1 MARTGL
7 FFWLNRQMKRA
18 MQRVDYGEMHESTS
32 ISDNAS
38 HFSRITQTPVTRR
51 DFLKGAA
58 TGVAAAGLVASPVLQ
73 ALAAMPSPTKPP
85 NSLTPDHLHPVLPK
99 QPSSQQPVVIIG
111 GGLAG
116 LATAYHLSKHDVPC
130 VVYEASPRL
139 GGRIFTKNNF
149 NAEGMFVELGGELID
164 TNHEEILQLC
174 KELSVPTEAFE
185 PFDKGLEPAIYFS
198 GGVVHEFDEVEA
210 AFMPLAKQLAAD
222 IKKCFPEGVID
233 IPTWQQPYQTA
244 ELDKLSLESYLDA
257 QTEVAPWLIRLIKTA
272 YIGEY
277 GRETAEQS
285 ALNLLLLVGLPT
297 FPSAVTMAETA
308 DDGDAVEEEG
318 NATKTDDAE
327 SNENAPMTEDN
338 ASSPTNAAD
347 STEAVDAEKNPEE
360 KDAETPPLEPDTF
373 RMYGESDEAMR
384 IQGGN
389 SRLIEA
395 LLKALEKSQVP
406 IHTGYALTHI
416 AERNGELQLRF
427 QTGDGR
433 KTPTFARQSAHR
445 VVLAM
450 PFSVLRNVRG
460 VAELPLSPV
469 KKRCIQEW
477 GYGTNSKLMVG
488 FQSRFWRDPEK
499 VAAKTGYRP
508 LHQKPIPPNTGEVF
522 SDTPSQCIWETSRLQ
537 TGNAGILTNFLGGQT
552 GQTAKESQLGQFMA
566 DLSLLYPQAR
576 SYLDDNRALMNWH
589 AYKWNRGSYT
599 CPAPGQYTS
608 LMGVAGEPELNG
620 RLLFAGEHCSIPWAG
635 FMNGAAHSALLASEY
650 VLKSNEVAQLCSS

>member
-18 MQRVDYGEMHESTS
+18 MQHVDMNERNQHNEDLAHVSK
-32 ISDNAS
+32 
-38 HFSRITQTPVTRR
+38 ITKTPVTRR

-58 TGVAAAGLVASPVLQ
+58 GMAAVGLAASPTLQ
-73 ALAAMPSPTKPP
+73 ALAALPSPTKPP
-85 NSLTPDHLHPVLPK
+85 NSLKPDHIHPVLPA
-99 QPSSQQPVVIIG
+99 QTSSQQPVVIIG
-111 GGLAG
+111 GGLTG
-116 LATAYHLSKHDVPC
+116 LATAYHLSKQQVPC
-130 VVYEASPRL
+130 VVYEASSRL
-139 GGRIFTKNNF
+139 GGRMFTKDNF

-198 GGVVHEFDEVEA
+198 GGMVHEFDEVEA

-222 IKKCFPEGVID
+222 IKKCFPDGAID
-233 IPTWQQPYQTA
+233 IPTYQQPYQTA

-272 YIGEY
+272 YTGEY
-277 GRETAEQS
+277 GRDPAEQS

-297 FPSAVTMAETA
+297 FPSAVTMAGMADNAEETVTESENASAPDETA
-308 DDGDAVEEEG
+308 SDDNTPTTGDGNAPSITNTAIDSAEAVE
-318 NATKTDDAE
+318 T
-327 SNENAPMTEDN
+327 
-338 ASSPTNAAD
+338 
-347 STEAVDAEKNPEE
+347 EKNPEE

-389 SRLIEA
+389 SHLIEA
-395 LLKALEKSQVP
+395 LIKALGKAQVP

-433 KTPTFARQSAHR
+433 KTPTFTRQSARR

-450 PFSVLRNVRG
+450 PFSVLRTVRG

-488 FQSRFWRDPEK
+488 FKSRFWRDPEK
-499 VAAKTGYRP
+499 VDATTSYRP
-508 LHQKPIPPNTGEVF
+508 LHQKPIPANTGEVF
-522 SDTPSQCIWETSRLQ
+522 SDTKSQCIWETSRLQ

-552 GQTAKESQLGQFMA
+552 GQAAKEGQLGQFMA

-599 CPAPGQYTS
+599 CPAPGQYTT

-635 FMNGAAHSALLASEY
+635 FMNGAAHSALLASEH